1 MTTPY
6 VDDVQ
11 ALRRVF
17 SGFPSGVA
25 ALAAVVDGDPTVLV
39 VSSFSVGVSQDPPL
53 VLCAVQRSSTTWP
66 LLAKAPAI
74 GVSVLGEDHTGNAR
88 RLASRDKDTRF
99 EGIDTL
105 VSDSGSVFLHGAPI
119 WLDCSIEGV
128 HDAGDHEIVVLRVL
142 GFRDFPHRPLIW
154 HRSAFTTLH
163 SAAQEEVNGLDRV
176 KGER

>member
-1 MTTPY
+1 VTTPY

-25 ALAAVVDGDPTVLV
+25 ALAAVVGGDPTVLV

-66 LLAKAPAI
+66 LLATAPVI
-74 GVSVLGEDHTGNAR
+74 GVSVLGEDHADKAR
-88 RLASRDKDTRF
+88 QLAARDKAARLD
-99 EGIDTL
+99 GIDTL
-105 VSDSGSVFLHGAPI
+105 ETDSGSLFLHGAPV
-119 WLDCSIEGV
+119 WLECSIDGV

-142 GFRDFPHRPLIW
+142 GFRDDFPHHPLVW
-154 HRSAFTTLH
+154 HRSTFTTLR
-163 SAAQEEVNGLDRV
+163 AAPGETKRV
-176 KGER
+176 